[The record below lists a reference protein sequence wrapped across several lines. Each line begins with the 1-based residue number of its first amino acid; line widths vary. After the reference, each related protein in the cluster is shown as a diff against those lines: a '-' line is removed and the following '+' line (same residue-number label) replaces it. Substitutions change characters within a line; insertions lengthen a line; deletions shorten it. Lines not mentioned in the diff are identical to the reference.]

1 MNPLISIIVP
11 VYNVED
17 YLRECLDSIVNQTYK
32 NLDII
37 LVDDGSTDS
46 SGKICDKY
54 VDKDN
59 RIKVIHNENHGVSHS
74 RNCGL
79 DIAKG
84 EYILFIDSDDT
95 VKSNYV
101 FEMIKEVREEDYDLV
116 VSNIIDIFD
125 TESRIRIKNI
135 EKLTGDLRK
144 DFYKLR
150 MLLRGPVVKL
160 YKKSIINKYNIR
172 FSEHMKVAEDQVFNF
187 EYYSQIKNYKFIDYS
202 GYNYFHRRN
211 FSLSKLINKNMFNSD
226 FEKVQIE
233 KIFLECNNIFKKEYI
248 ITYSCLEIISKYACL
263 SDENYNY
270 NKFKERV
277 LKIKKLMYGAKY
289 YNNIKQKIALLLLK
303 YNIICLLYLWYSF
316 KHYKRR

>member
-1 MNPLISIIVP
+1 MNLLISIIVP

-17 YLRECLDSIVNQTYK
+17 YLKACLDSIINQTYK
-32 NLDII
+32 NLEII
-37 LVDDGSTDS
+37 LIDDGSTDN
-46 SGKICDKY
+46 SGKICDEY
-54 VDKDN
+54 AGRDD
-59 RIKVIHNENHGVSHS
+59 RIRVIHNANQGVSHS

-135 EKLTGDLRK
+135 EKLTGDLKK

-172 FSEHMKVAEDQVFNF
+172 FSENMKVAEDQVFNF
-187 EYYSQIKNYKFIDYS
+187 EYYSKLQRYKYINFA
-202 GYNYFHRRN
+202 GYNYYHRKTS
-211 FSLSKLINKNMFNSD
+211 SLSKLIDNSAFNND
-226 FEKVQIE
+226 FEKLKIE
-233 KIFLECNNIFKKEYI
+233 KSFFENNNIFKKGYI

-270 NKFKERV
+270 TKFKERV
-277 LKIKKLMYGAKY
+277 LKIKKLMYGAEY

-303 YNIICLLYLWYSF
+303 YNIIFPLYLWYSF

>member
-17 YLRECLDSIVNQTYK
+17 YLKACLDSIINQTYK
-32 NLDII
+32 NLEII
-37 LVDDGSTDS
+37 LVDDGSIDE
-46 SGKICDKY
+46 SGKICDEY
-54 VDKDN
+54 AAKDN
-59 RIKVIHNENHGVSHS
+59 RVKVIHNENRGVSHS

-95 VKSNYV
+95 VKNNYV
-101 FEMIKEVREEDYDLV
+101 FEMVKEVREKDYDLI
-116 VSNIIDIFD
+116 VSNIIDVFD

-135 EKLTGDLRK
+135 EGLTGDIRK

-150 MLLRGPVVKL
+150 MLLRVPVVKL

-172 FSEHMKVAEDQVFNF
+172 FSENMKVSEDQVFNF
-187 EYYSQIKNYKFIDYS
+187 EYYSQIKSYKFIDYS
-202 GYNYFHRRN
+202 GYNYFHRKV
-211 FSLSKLINKNMFNSD
+211 FSLSKSFDQKAFCSQIKKLQLEKRFFENNNVIN
-226 FEKVQIE
+226 
-233 KIFLECNNIFKKEYI
+233 KEYI
-248 ITYSCLEIISKYACL
+248 YTNSCLEIISMYIFL
-263 SDENYNY
+263 SDQNSGYFD
-270 NKFKERV
+270 FKERV
-277 LKIKKLMYGAKY
+277 LKIKKMMYGAEY

-303 YNIICLLYLWYSF
+303 YNFIFPLYLWYSF